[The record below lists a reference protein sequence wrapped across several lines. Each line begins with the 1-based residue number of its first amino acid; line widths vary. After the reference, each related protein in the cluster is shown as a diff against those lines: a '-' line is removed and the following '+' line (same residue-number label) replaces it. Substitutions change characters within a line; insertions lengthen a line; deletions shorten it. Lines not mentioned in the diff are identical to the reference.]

1 MKEKIKKLF
10 DNNTLH
16 GKIMRAV
23 FVLIIVAIICAIAYV
38 IMKKTGFWEEIN
50 SMEKIREWV
59 LSGGVFSF
67 LIFILLQI
75 LQTTILQI
83 PAIFVTIAGALIFGR
98 WPAFIMSYIAVMIGS
113 LIMFWIGRKA
123 GRKFLNWLVGEETAN
138 KWIDRMS
145 NGKYLFFLMMLF
157 PLFPD
162 DILCVVAGLTKMSF
176 PFFFWT
182 NILARGLGI
191 ACTVF
196 FGSGAIIPFHGW
208 GLIVWGILIVLV
220 IILFYLSVKYKDKI
234 DEIIKLMFKRKLK
247 PANTVEDQEVLVN
260 KQAVEDSKIEIEE
273 NKNVFHQLIE
283 NLQVSLKNPL
293 TIRYYLANSVEFKQ
307 YRIKN
312 ASNIEEKRFYAGIL
326 MPKLVWIAEI
336 STLRCYE
343 MGFSFG
349 EIVLDAT
356 ASSRSKVDSII
367 LIRMISNGVYRLPE
381 ESYSDFEGKFGG
393 ECENCNLS
401 GLFEMYSNFRRTF
414 GDLLQ

>member
-247 PANTVEDQEVLVN
+247 SANTVEDQEVLAN
-260 KQAVEDSKIEIEE
+260 NQAVEDSKIEIEE
-273 NKNVFHQLIE
+273 NKNVENVEKDIE
-283 NLQVSLKNPL
+283 NTEKTQKNDKK
-293 TIRYYLANSVEFKQ
+293 TE
-307 YRIKN
+307 
-312 ASNIEEKRFYAGIL
+312 
-326 MPKLVWIAEI
+326 
-336 STLRCYE
+336 
-343 MGFSFG
+343 
-349 EIVLDAT
+349 
-356 ASSRSKVDSII
+356 
-367 LIRMISNGVYRLPE
+367 
-381 ESYSDFEGKFGG
+381 
-393 ECENCNLS
+393 
-401 GLFEMYSNFRRTF
+401 
-414 GDLLQ
+414 

>member
-182 NILARGLGI
+182 NVLARGLGI

-247 PANTVEDQEVLVN
+247 PANTVEDQEV
-260 KQAVEDSKIEIEE
+260 VENSHVVEESKIEIEE
-273 NKNVFHQLIE
+273 NENVE
-283 NLQVSLKNPL
+283 KD
-293 TIRYYLANSVEFKQ
+293 
-307 YRIKN
+307 IKN
-312 ASNIEEKRFYAGIL
+312 TEKTQ
-326 MPKLVWIAEI
+326 KNDKKTE
-336 STLRCYE
+336 
-343 MGFSFG
+343 
-349 EIVLDAT
+349 
-356 ASSRSKVDSII
+356 
-367 LIRMISNGVYRLPE
+367 
-381 ESYSDFEGKFGG
+381 
-393 ECENCNLS
+393 
-401 GLFEMYSNFRRTF
+401 
-414 GDLLQ
+414 

>member
-23 FVLIIVAIICAIAYV
+23 FVMIIVAIICAIAYV

-182 NILARGLGI
+182 NVLARGLGI

-273 NKNVFHQLIE
+273 NKNVENVEKDIE
-283 NLQVSLKNPL
+283 NTEKTQKNDKK
-293 TIRYYLANSVEFKQ
+293 TE
-307 YRIKN
+307 
-312 ASNIEEKRFYAGIL
+312 
-326 MPKLVWIAEI
+326 
-336 STLRCYE
+336 
-343 MGFSFG
+343 
-349 EIVLDAT
+349 
-356 ASSRSKVDSII
+356 
-367 LIRMISNGVYRLPE
+367 
-381 ESYSDFEGKFGG
+381 
-393 ECENCNLS
+393 
-401 GLFEMYSNFRRTF
+401 
-414 GDLLQ
+414 

>member
-23 FVLIIVAIICAIAYV
+23 FVMIIVAIICAIAYV

-123 GRKFLNWLVGEETAN
+123 GRKFLNWLVGEDTAN

-247 PANTVEDQEVLVN
+247 PANTVEDQEVLANN
-260 KQAVEDSKIEIEE
+260 KAVEDSKIEIEE
-273 NKNVFHQLIE
+273 NKNIE
-283 NLQVSLKNPL
+283 NIEKDIENTEKTQKNDKK
-293 TIRYYLANSVEFKQ
+293 TE
-307 YRIKN
+307 
-312 ASNIEEKRFYAGIL
+312 
-326 MPKLVWIAEI
+326 
-336 STLRCYE
+336 
-343 MGFSFG
+343 
-349 EIVLDAT
+349 
-356 ASSRSKVDSII
+356 
-367 LIRMISNGVYRLPE
+367 
-381 ESYSDFEGKFGG
+381 
-393 ECENCNLS
+393 
-401 GLFEMYSNFRRTF
+401 
-414 GDLLQ
+414 

>member
-123 GRKFLNWLVGEETAN
+123 GRKFLNWLVGEDTAN

-247 PANTVEDQEVLVN
+247 PANTVEDQEVLANN
-260 KQAVEDSKIEIEE
+260 KAVEESKIEIEE
-273 NKNVFHQLIE
+273 NENVE
-283 NLQVSLKNPL
+283 KD
-293 TIRYYLANSVEFKQ
+293 
-307 YRIKN
+307 IKN
-312 ASNIEEKRFYAGIL
+312 TEKTQ
-326 MPKLVWIAEI
+326 KNDKKTE
-336 STLRCYE
+336 
-343 MGFSFG
+343 
-349 EIVLDAT
+349 
-356 ASSRSKVDSII
+356 
-367 LIRMISNGVYRLPE
+367 
-381 ESYSDFEGKFGG
+381 
-393 ECENCNLS
+393 
-401 GLFEMYSNFRRTF
+401 
-414 GDLLQ
+414 

>member
-182 NILARGLGI
+182 NVLARGLGI

-247 PANTVEDQEVLVN
+247 SANTVEDQEVLAN
-260 KQAVEDSKIEIEE
+260 NQAVEDSKIEIEE
-273 NKNVFHQLIE
+273 NKNIE
-283 NLQVSLKNPL
+283 NVEKDIENTEKTQKNDKK
-293 TIRYYLANSVEFKQ
+293 TE
-307 YRIKN
+307 
-312 ASNIEEKRFYAGIL
+312 
-326 MPKLVWIAEI
+326 
-336 STLRCYE
+336 
-343 MGFSFG
+343 
-349 EIVLDAT
+349 
-356 ASSRSKVDSII
+356 
-367 LIRMISNGVYRLPE
+367 
-381 ESYSDFEGKFGG
+381 
-393 ECENCNLS
+393 
-401 GLFEMYSNFRRTF
+401 
-414 GDLLQ
+414 

>member
-23 FVLIIVAIICAIAYV
+23 FVMIIVAIICAIAYV

-260 KQAVEDSKIEIEE
+260 KQAVEDGKIEIEE
-273 NKNVFHQLIE
+273 NKNVENVEKDIE
-283 NLQVSLKNPL
+283 NTEKTQKNDKK
-293 TIRYYLANSVEFKQ
+293 TE
-307 YRIKN
+307 
-312 ASNIEEKRFYAGIL
+312 
-326 MPKLVWIAEI
+326 
-336 STLRCYE
+336 
-343 MGFSFG
+343 
-349 EIVLDAT
+349 
-356 ASSRSKVDSII
+356 
-367 LIRMISNGVYRLPE
+367 
-381 ESYSDFEGKFGG
+381 
-393 ECENCNLS
+393 
-401 GLFEMYSNFRRTF
+401 
-414 GDLLQ
+414 